1 MKYLYKGI
9 FNWAGESYTMYTHA
23 FSKEKAFLNF
33 VNQLNK
39 KIHYTG
45 RSTIIQ
51 YFNGSK
57 DNYYIQKEKENKI

>member
-33 VNQLNK
+33 INQLCKK
-39 KIHYTG
+39 KIG
-45 RSTIIQ
+45 SKRTISQ
-51 YFNGSK
+51 YFDGLK
-57 DNYYIQKEKENKI
+57 DNYYIQREKEK